1 MCLKFTN
8 HYLSEPNKNN
18 QIPYIMEQFALI
30 RDMYLFATRYRLLA
44 LRVAKLPLYFNQYLF
59 SEDLCDYIPDISTK
73 TMQGR
78 NSSRCIC
85 TGSRNTTPQ
94 QKH

>member
-30 RDMYLFATRYRLLA
+30 RDMYICLPPGIDCLL
-44 LRVAKLPLYFNQYLF
+44 
-59 SEDLCDYIPDISTK
+59 
-73 TMQGR
+73 
-78 NSSRCIC
+78 
-85 TGSRNTTPQ
+85 
-94 QKH
+94 